1 MRAFILAE
9 NIRNPSGSSFCEGK
23 HYAVPQGMAWRIDI
37 FSCKNLLNTGGT
49 AYLIVKNG
57 GNLQYIAPA
66 VTLST
71 SLQSVYTYACVLY
84 EGDEIYVFVTG
95 LSGAAEIE
103 YSMRGLEV
111 EQAKIFYRF

>member
-9 NIRNPSGSSFCEGK
+9 NIRNASGSSFCEGK
-23 HYAVPQGMAWRIDI
+23 HYAVPQGMARRIDI
-37 FSCKNLLNTGGT
+37 FSCRNLLNTGGT

-57 GNLQYIAPA
+57 GNLQYIAPP

-71 SLQSVYTYACVLY
+71 NMQTVYTYACVLY

-95 LSGAAEIE
+95 LTGDAEIE

-111 EQAKIFYRF
+111 EQAKVFYRF